1 MKELLKTVLRF
12 ALWAMLFFVTM
23 FAGAIVLAIINPSV
37 LQGSEQAV
45 TDYFKDSAS
54 SGWIS
59 LAVTLLFI
67 ILFLI
72 LRWANLSKGI
82 LERRFMWKLV
92 GLLVLLTVA
101 DICFEVF
108 LADLPAYHNLFP
120 ESWAELEADD
130 GTPNEGI
137 TRYLYVCLLVPIF
150 EEIGFRG
157 VLLGGLLRAKWHPW
171 LAIPLS
177 ALVFALFHLSAISF
191 IGLTLGGIIYGWLF
205 WRTKSLIPS
214 MICHIANNTIAL
226 CAGPIMMYITGS
238 KEIATSPTTDV
249 IVIVIAITLMLFVL
263 TLINRMVPKRLTGEE
278 VNERSSTENL
288 Y

>member
-108 LADLPAYHNLFP
+108 LADLPAYHNLFQ

-177 ALVFALFHLSAISF
+177 ALVFALFHLSAI
-191 IGLTLGGIIYGWLF
+191 
-205 WRTKSLIPS
+205 RKSLIPS